1 MVDGGLDAARR
12 EALDRIRA
20 ALATT
25 PVGDE
30 RFGRYVDGLVAS
42 SLVIARSRM
51 EPERLV
57 RICGPVSGDPATVMM
72 AGLDNPDTDYW
83 QAPISPDATYVVEG
97 RRGTAADLSFQLLTG
112 DYDDPAAL
120 PASAGTLTLRDL
132 RCGTDG
138 AYRFEVGPHAQGANA
153 LVPTEPAAM
162 LFCRETFCD
171 WSTERPGTVSVRRLT
186 GDAPSAPDGSID
198 ELAADL
204 LMRRTDVWLQFAPGA
219 EAEILQAG
227 FMHLVEPNTLVGPLQ
242 TSGGLPDQYSASGR
256 FHLADDDAL
265 VITVEQADAPY
276 LGIQVGDD
284 LFASLPYVDRCS
296 SRTAAQSILDDDG
309 RIRWVVSHRD
319 PGAHNWIHT
328 TEAAQGFLF
337 IRWQGLDPDDAPPTP
352 TIEKTRLDDLPSLL
366 PSTKQVDDRRRSD
379 ELAGRAAHLRQSGRI
394 RDTTE
399 R

>member
-1 MVDGGLDAARR
+1 MVDGALDAARR
-12 EALDRIRA
+12 EALDRIRTV
-20 ALATT
+20 LATT
-25 PVGDE
+25 PVGDD
-30 RFGRYVDGLVAS
+30 RIVRYVDGLVAS

-57 RICGPVSGDPATVMM
+57 RICGPVTGDPATVMM

-83 QAPISPDATYVVEG
+83 QAPISPEAIYVVEG

-132 RCGTDG
+132 RCDSDG
-138 AYRFEVGPHAQGANA
+138 AYRFEVGPDAQGPNA

-162 LFCRETFCD
+162 LFCRETFGD

-186 GDAPSAPDGSID
+186 GDAHPTPDGPID
-198 ELAADL
+198 DLAADL
-204 LMRRTDVWLQFAPGA
+204 LLRRTDVWLQFAPGA

-227 FMHLVEPNTLVGPLQ
+227 FLHLIEPNTLVGPLQ

-256 FHLADDDAL
+256 FHLTDDEAL

-296 SRTAAQSILDDDG
+296 SRTAAQSAADDDG

-319 PGAHNWIHT
+319 PGVDNWIDT
-328 TEAAQGFLF
+328 TGAARGFLF
-337 IRWQGLDPDDAPPTP
+337 IRWQGLGPDDAPPTP
-352 TIEKTRLDDLPSLL
+352 TIEHIRLDALPSVL
-366 PSTKQVDDRRRSD
+366 PSAARVDHRRRSD
-379 ELAGRAAHLRQSGRI
+379 ELAARAADLRQSGRI
-394 RDTTE
+394 RDTVLG
-399 R
+399 